1 LKISI
6 CIVSRNRKLEL
17 KRTLEILHDYT
28 EATLCEILVFLDGC
42 SDDSKDLVG
51 EFPECIW
58 EVQDNSIG
66 ASPARNLLYQK
77 ATGDLIFGF
86 DDDAHPLQ
94 NDFINKAQLIFS
106 KNEHLAVL
114 AFEEIKGVFDND
126 AQALEKHIPNEEFY
140 CREFVGCGFVIK
152 KEAYKQTAGFPNWM
166 KIYGEESCLSIELLD
181 LGYAIL
187 YTSQI
192 SVNHRVN
199 KEERKHLKKT
209 VYRFENQLS
218 NSALFYFVYYPKILI
233 PKRLTALLFR
243 NFRKYA
249 FEDILFFKAFF
260 RAMINFLIRIPKVIT
275 YRKVVKKETLK
286 KSLGLPL
293 PKYG

>member
-1 LKISI
+1 MKVSI

-17 KRTLEILHDYT
+17 KRTLKILHDYT
-28 EATLCEILVFLDGC
+28 EETICEILVFLDGC
-42 SDDSKDLVG
+42 SDDSKDLVR

-58 EVQDNSIG
+58 EIRDNQIG

-94 NDFINKAQLIFS
+94 NDFINKARQIFS
-106 KNEHLAVL
+106 KNENLAVL
-114 AFEEIKGVFDND
+114 AFEEIKGIFEND
-126 AQALEKHIPNEEFY
+126 AQALKNHIPNEEFY

-152 KEAYKQTAGFPNWM
+152 KEAYEQTGGFPNWM

-181 LGYAIL
+181 LGYTIL

-209 VYRFENQLS
+209 VFRFENQLS
-218 NSALFYFVYYPKILI
+218 NSALFYFAYYPKILI
-233 PKRLTALLFR
+233 PKRLAALIFH

-249 FEDILFFKAFF
+249 FKDSAFFKAFF
-260 RAMINFLIRIPKVIT
+260 RALINFLIRIPEIFE
-275 YRKVVKKETLK
+275 YRKVVKKETLE
-286 KSLGLPL
+286 KSIALPL
-293 PKYG
+293 PKFG